1 MYTHQSN
8 KKAGK
13 GKTKQF
19 MRIVA
24 AEEKKKDDE
33 QYWLAGHACCRLCG
47 ILVSCSFC
55 ILNFQEMLLL

>member
-24 AEEKKKDDE
+24 AEEKKKTMNSTGQPAMRVVAFVE
-33 QYWLAGHACCRLCG
+33 FWF
-47 ILVSCSFC
+47 LVLSAF
-55 ILNFQEMLLL
+55 